1 MTCNIFTIIKSYF
14 VCCSKKEERSTS
26 YHIDSGENSPFTFDD
41 LTLDNNNIDEN
52 SNSSSSSLSSSSSS
66 LESYQLKDKQ
76 QQEYLKESLQRIKKY
91 NQKLLHQRHYA
102 DVYQMSS

>member
-26 YHIDSGENSPFTFDD
+26 YHNEYCENNNFTFDD
-41 LTLDNNNIDEN
+41 LTLENKNIDEN
-52 SNSSSSSLSSSSSS
+52 SNSSSSLSSLSS
-66 LESYQLKDKQ
+66 LESYQVKDKHQ
-76 QQEYLKESLQRIKKY
+76 QQLLKESLQRIKKY
-91 NQKLLHQRHYA
+91 NQKILHQRHYA

>member
-14 VCCSKKEERSTS
+14 VCCSKKEEPSKR

-41 LTLDNNNIDEN
+41 LTLDNKNIDEN
-52 SNSSSSSLSSSSSS
+52 SNSSSSSLSS

-76 QQEYLKESLQRIKKY
+76 QQEHLKESLQRIKKY

-102 DVYQMSS
+102 DVYQTSS

>member
-41 LTLDNNNIDEN
+41 LTLDNKNIDEN
-52 SNSSSSSLSSSSSS
+52 SNSSSSSSSS
-66 LESYQLKDKQ
+66 LESYQLKDKR

>member
-41 LTLDNNNIDEN
+41 LTLDNKNIDEN
-52 SNSSSSSLSSSSSS
+52 SNSSSSSSSS
-66 LESYQLKDKQ
+66 LESYQLKDKK
-76 QQEYLKESLQRIKKY
+76 QQEYLKESLKRIKKY

>member
-41 LTLDNNNIDEN
+41 LTLDNNIDEN
-52 SNSSSSSLSSSSSS
+52 SNSSSSSSSS